1 VFISIETRYLRDD
14 GIRTL
19 VNALISISNYLEIRT
34 LNTEIEIDEKGL
46 GSEVDFAADDFSK

>member
-1 VFISIETRYLRDD
+1 MRDD

>member
-1 VFISIETRYLRDD
+1 MFISIETRYLRDD